1 MPVSLLPRSYVLR
14 FLTFRIHE
22 EELLH
27 WSGLSGFLTWHARL
41 LVQTRDPAVYRY
53 RSGAVTEPQPA
64 IFYGNDTAIRR
75 AQALVDGKCARIIE
89 RGLWVK
95 RRKDATLVERLR
107 VSLDGRKN
115 PLAERNPPVYYYS
128 SRKYFFAA
136 DVSPLYWIS
145 WKRGEEAGKLL
156 QVEEE
161 EYIKVK
167 KNLTFATRYFL
178 RSLFI
183 RDSSLKIK
191 YYLLYPIFFFLFS
204 VFSSAGEKDTREIEV
219 ERFLKFYSPRL
230 RKLQLSSTDIESIRV
245 ALIISH
251 IYFHSIP

>member
-14 FLTFRIHE
+14 FPTFRIHE

-75 AQALVDGKCARIIE
+75 AQALVDGKCVRIIE

-145 WKRGEEAGKLL
+145 WKRGEGKLL

-167 KNLTFATRYFL
+167 KNLTFATPRDIFFD
-178 RSLFI
+178 LFSFH
-183 RDSSLKIK
+183 DSSLKIK
-191 YYLLYPIFFFLFS
+191 YYLRFILYFSFFLSFS
-204 VFSSAGEKDTREIEV
+204 RKNCRRKRHRE
-219 ERFLKFYSPRL
+219 R
-230 RKLQLSSTDIESIRV
+230 
-245 ALIISH
+245 
-251 IYFHSIP
+251 

>member
-14 FLTFRIHE
+14 FPTFRIHE

-53 RSGAVTEPQPA
+53 RNGAVTEPQPA

-128 SRKYFFAA
+128 SRKYFFA
-136 DVSPLYWIS
+136 VPSKVVEKGCFNIS
-145 WKRGEEAGKLL
+145 KLKRILHL
-156 QVEEE
+156 P
-161 EYIKVK
+161 
-167 KNLTFATRYFL
+167 
-178 RSLFI
+178 
-183 RDSSLKIK
+183 RD
-191 YYLLYPIFFFLFS
+191 IFFDLFS
-204 VFSSAGEKDTREIEV
+204 SVIHR
-219 ERFLKFYSPRL
+219 
-230 RKLQLSSTDIESIRV
+230 
-245 ALIISH
+245 
-251 IYFHSIP
+251 

>member
-14 FLTFRIHE
+14 FPTFRIHE

-41 LVQTRDPAVYRY
+41 LVQRRDPAVYRY

-145 WKRGEEAGKLL
+145 WKRGEGKLL

-183 RDSSLKIK
+183 PWFIAENKILFALSYIFLSFFCLFFCRRKRHERDRGWEIFKILFPSVEK
-191 YYLLYPIFFFLFS
+191 VTALQHRYRIDSRCFNHFAYLFS
-204 VFSSAGEKDTREIEV
+204 
-219 ERFLKFYSPRL
+219 
-230 RKLQLSSTDIESIRV
+230 
-245 ALIISH
+245 
-251 IYFHSIP
+251 

>member
-14 FLTFRIHE
+14 FPTFRIHE

-53 RSGAVTEPQPA
+53 RNGAVTEPQPA

-136 DVSPLYWIS
+136 FDVSPLY
-145 WKRGEEAGKLL
+145 
-156 QVEEE
+156 
-161 EYIKVK
+161 
-167 KNLTFATRYFL
+167 
-178 RSLFI
+178 
-183 RDSSLKIK
+183 
-191 YYLLYPIFFFLFS
+191 
-204 VFSSAGEKDTREIEV
+204 
-219 ERFLKFYSPRL
+219 
-230 RKLQLSSTDIESIRV
+230 
-245 ALIISH
+245 
-251 IYFHSIP
+251 